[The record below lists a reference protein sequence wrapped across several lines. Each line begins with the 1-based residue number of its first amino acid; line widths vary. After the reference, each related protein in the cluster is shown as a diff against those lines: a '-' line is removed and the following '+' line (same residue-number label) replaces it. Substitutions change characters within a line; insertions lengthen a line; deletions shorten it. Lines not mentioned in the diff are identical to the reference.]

1 MTREAHTDTSSGGN
15 ILALQEALQVPDLEV
30 ADGLSRQRPGGE
42 HSAGGAHDAAAA
54 AQAAAAV
61 VPLAFTAGPLPSE
74 HAELHGTT
82 FARHIKAA
90 PSRFHLAYLTLRAAA
105 HTSHYHKHILV
116 MYDCYC
122 IGMYTLH
129 SSFGAGHLM
138 FFLINYLRKKPKH
151 LFDTFSC
158 HHEK

>member
-1 MTREAHTDTSSGGN
+1 MTREAHTDTTSGGN

-116 MYDCYC
+116 TYDCYC
-122 IGMYTLH
+122 IGMYTTQFFW
-129 SSFGAGHLM
+129 SRSFDV
-138 FFLINYLRKKPKH
+138 FFDK
-151 LFDTFSC
+151 LFT
-158 HHEK
+158 